1 MIRGVDFE
9 ALAVWGEQQQ
19 VWDVA
24 SGKSGISSA
33 ALLKIETPILNY

>member
-9 ALAVWGEQQQ
+9 ALAVWGEQ
-19 VWDVA
+19 WDVA

-33 ALLKIETPILNY
+33 ALLKIETPTLNH